1 MAEDRRH
8 DGGAVRL
15 SPGAG
20 VGGVRGRD
28 LRVAAVLLQGAG
40 AAAVPRGR
48 RQLARHRA
56 GDLPRV
62 QGMAQRAAPRRSLGR
77 LTVVDLLHGLAY
89 GLSVSLQPPN
99 LTACFVG
106 VFVGTLIGVLPGS
119 GPVATMSLLLPIT
132 FAMSPPA
139 SIIMM
144 AGIYY
149 GAMYGGS
156 TTSIL
161 VNIPGEAAS
170 VVTCIDGYQ
179 MARQGRAGPAL
190 GISALGSFIAGTF
203 SVLGIMLLAPPL
215 TSVALRFGPP
225 EIFGL
230 LLLGFTMVTYLTAGS
245 KLKAV
250 AMALLGMLLGTRG
263 PGPIARSPRF
273 TYGSVT
279 LGDGLGLVPI
289 IMGLFGI
296 SEVLL
301 NIGQGVK
308 QEVFDTRIKGLMPSR
323 QDWRRSAGPDAPG
336 SVLGFLLGIMPGI
349 GAIIPTFISYA
360 LEKRIARQPERF
372 GKGAIEGVAGPE
384 AANNAATGGSM
395 IPLLTLGFAPNVVM
409 AVLLGAFLIPGVQ
422 PRPLL
427 VKEPP
432 GVFWGVITS
441 MYVGNLMLLVLNLPL
456 IGLWVQLLR
465 VPYGILFPLIL
476 LFCVIGV
483 YSESANV
490 WDIVVMLAFGVI
502 GLLMKRFGFEAAPLV
517 LAFVLG
523 RMAEESIRQS
533 LLISNGRFSILMTRP
548 IATVLI
554 TAALIVVEIGRAS
567 CRERV

>member
-1 MAEDRRH
+1 
-8 DGGAVRL
+8 
-15 SPGAG
+15 
-20 VGGVRGRD
+20 
-28 LRVAAVLLQGAG
+28 
-40 AAAVPRGR
+40 
-48 RQLARHRA
+48 
-56 GDLPRV
+56 
-62 QGMAQRAAPRRSLGR
+62 
-77 LTVVDLLHGLAY
+77 VDLLHGLTY
-89 GLSVSLQPPN
+89 GLAVSLQPGN
-99 LTACFVG
+99 LAACFVG
-106 VFVGTLIGVLPGS
+106 VFVGTLIGVLPGI

-132 FAMSPPA
+132 FTMSPTA

-190 GISALGSFIAGTF
+190 GISAMGSFIAGTF
-203 SVLGIMLLAPPL
+203 SVVGIMLLAPPL
-215 TSVALRFGPP
+215 TSIALRFGPP

-250 AMALLGMLLGTRG
+250 AMALLGLLLGTVG
-263 PGPIARSPRF
+263 LDPISARPRF

-279 LGDGLGLVPI
+279 LADGLGLVPI
-289 IMGLFGI
+289 IMGLFGV

-301 NIGQGVK
+301 NIGAGVE
-308 QEVFDTRIKGLMPSR
+308 QEVFETRIRGLLPSR
-323 QDWRRSAGPDAPG
+323 EDWKRSAGPIARG
-336 SVLGFLLGIMPGI
+336 SVLGFLLGILPGI

-360 LEKRIARQPERF
+360 LEKRLARQPERF

-395 IPLLTLGFAPNVVM
+395 IPLLTIGFAPNVVM
-409 AVLLGAFLIPGVQ
+409 AVLLGAFLIHGVQ
-422 PRPLL
+422 PGPLL
-427 VKEPP
+427 IKEHPDI
-432 GVFWGVITS
+432 FWGVIAS
-441 MYVGNLMLLVLNLPL
+441 MYVGNAMLLVLNLPL

-476 LFCVIGV
+476 IFCVIGV
-483 YSESANV
+483 YSESSNV
-490 WDIVVMLAFGVI
+490 WDIVVMLAFGVL

-523 RMAEESIRQS
+523 RMAEESIRQA
-533 LLISNGRFSILMTRP
+533 LLMSGGRLSILLTRP
-548 IATVLI
+548 LATAFVA
-554 TAALIVVEIGRAS
+554 AALIVVVLPVALPPVKRLLRTVPVEDVA
-567 CRERV
+567 

>member
-1 MAEDRRH
+1 M
-8 DGGAVRL
+8 
-15 SPGAG
+15 
-20 VGGVRGRD
+20 
-28 LRVAAVLLQGAG
+28 
-40 AAAVPRGR
+40 
-48 RQLARHRA
+48 
-56 GDLPRV
+56 
-62 QGMAQRAAPRRSLGR
+62 
-77 LTVVDLLHGLAY
+77 DLLHGLTY
-89 GLSVSLQPPN
+89 GLSVSLQPAN
-99 LTACFVG
+99 LVACFVG
-106 VFVGTLIGVLPGS
+106 VYVGTLIGVLPGI

-132 FAMSPPA
+132 FTMSPTA

-190 GISALGSFIAGTF
+190 GIAAMGSFIAGTF

-250 AMALLGMLLGTRG
+250 AMALLGMLLGTVG
-263 PGPIARSPRF
+263 LDPISASPRF
-273 TYGSVT
+273 TYGSIT

-308 QEVFDTRIKGLMPSR
+308 QEVFDTRIKGLLPNR
-323 QDWRRSAGPDAPG
+323 EDWRRSAGPIARG
-336 SVLGFLLGIMPGI
+336 SVLGFLLGILPGI

-360 LEKRIARQPERF
+360 LEKRLARQPERF

-409 AVLLGAFLIPGVQ
+409 AVLLGAFLIHGVQ
-422 PRPLL
+422 PGPLL
-427 VKEPP
+427 IKEHPEI
-432 GVFWGVITS
+432 FWGVIAS
-441 MYVGNLMLLVLNLPL
+441 MYVGNAMLLVLNLPL
-456 IGLWVQLLR
+456 IGLWVRLLK

-483 YSESANV
+483 YSESGNV

-502 GLLMKRFGFEAAPLV
+502 GLAMKRFGYEAAPLV

-533 LLISNGRFSILMTRP
+533 LLMSGGTFAILLTRP
-548 IATVLI
+548 IAVAFIATAFVVIVLPVVLPPVKRLLRTVPPEE
-554 TAALIVVEIGRAS
+554 VS
-567 CRERV
+567 